1 MRLALAA
8 LLALGAVACNKQ
20 AGGNGAGGNGTGS
33 AQPAAIAMQAGTWET
48 QMRILSIEAP
58 TAPAEIQDA
67 LRASIAAAPAAESS
81 CLTPAEAANP
91 SSAFR
96 DRSARDNPG
105 YSCELGE
112 PLFSGG
118 RIRLTL
124 TCRSAN
130 GQPELR
136 QAMVGT
142 YSADQF
148 QAAVT
153 GETATPATDTMP
165 SYPVRISSTLTGRR
179 IGNCAAGATN

>member
-1 MRLALAA
+1 MKLPLVA

-20 AGGNGAGGNGTGS
+20 AGGNGASGNGTGS
-33 AQPAAIAMQAGTWET
+33 AQPAAISMRAGTWET
-48 QMRILSIEAP
+48 QMRILSVEAP
-58 TAPAEIQDA
+58 DAPPEVLEV
-67 LRASIAAAPAAESS
+67 LRASLSTVPAAESS

-91 SSAFR
+91 GNAFR

-142 YSADQF
+142 YGADRF
-148 QAAVT
+148 QAAIT
-153 GETATPATDTMP
+153 GETATPATDTTP

-179 IGNCAAGATN
+179 IGDCAAGATN

>member
-8 LLALGAVACNKQ
+8 LLALGAAACNRQ
-20 AGGNGAGGNGTGS
+20 AGGNGAGGS
-33 AQPAAIAMQAGTWET
+33 EPPAAVSLRAGTWET
-48 QMRILSIEAP
+48 QMRILSVDAP
-58 TAPAEIQDA
+58 DAPPEVQDG
-67 LRASIAAAPAAESS
+67 LRAAVSAAQATERS
-81 CLTPAEAANP
+81 CLMPAEAANP
-91 SSAFR
+91 GNAFR
-96 DRSARDNPG
+96 DRSARENPG
-105 YSCELGE
+105 YSCALGE

-179 IGNCAAGATN
+179 IGDCAAGTTN